1 MWSSLLQCLT
11 VFYRQINSGLI
22 ALDQTVQHG
31 KRANERILSKVKSA
45 MILTMLMVGIIM
57 MMMMKVMNLTTWM
70 MLWMII
76 MILMIIILS
85 LTSSN
90 LKVCVLQ
97 FNLI

>member
-45 MILTMLMVGIIM
+45 MILTMLMVGILM
-57 MMMMKVMNLTTWM
+57 MAMIVMNLRPWI

-85 LTSSN
+85 LSSN
-90 LKVCVLQ
+90 LQVCVLQ